1 MSKCVPLNNNTLL
14 RSVNIPMETRNWQLK
29 YKHVNRDLSARIV
42 QYDYHVVKICK
53 LNRDRKKTL
62 KNLTLIYDLHIKT
75 PPLSI

>member
-1 MSKCVPLNNNTLL
+1 MNFFGQNNNMSKCVPLNNNTLL

-53 LNRDRKKTL
+53 LNRDRKKNTE
-62 KNLTLIYDLHIKT
+62 KSHFDI
-75 PPLSI
+75 